1 MHTFF
6 NFTYYIGRVKNRK
19 FKHSAI
25 AENVVNKKNTSTSRK
40 SNITAK
46 KSNVSRNALSML
58 KPKNNFKIQSQK
70 MDKNK
75 SLLTSILMGETP
87 TKSNEA
93 PHIEFSVITQEDD
106 DSRRKSNSFDKY
118 KISHTT
124 SNVKKN
130 IVIAHNTKF
139 SNVKKMETNGFQ
151 QNVDQTKRTS
161 KVKANTITSTNHSG
175 LSFLDNVAVDINEM
189 GRESQTTN
197 ILAEIN
203 GFGKNIRKKISAPLE
218 IIASHDKQGRFADI
232 NVGKKTIHQFYFRE
246 IFLVD
251 VLFKKILK
259 RLYYTTKVVSIYKIG
274 VYTA

>member
-1 MHTFF
+1 MYALL
-6 NFTYYIGRVKNRK
+6 NFIYYTGRDKNRK
-19 FKHSAI
+19 FKNSAI
-25 AENVVNKKNTSTSRK
+25 AENVVNIKNTSTSRK

-46 KSNVSRNALSML
+46 KSIISRNELNML
-58 KPKNNFKIQSQK
+58 KPKNTFKIQSQK

-75 SLLTSILMGETP
+75 SLLTSILMGKTA
-87 TKSNEA
+87 TKSNET
-93 PHIEFSVITQEDD
+93 PDIEFSVITQKDD
-106 DSRRKSNSFDKY
+106 DTTRKSNSFDKY

-161 KVKANTITSTNHSG
+161 KVKANTITSTYHSG
-175 LSFLDNVAVDINEM
+175 LSFLDNVTVDINEM

-203 GFGKNIRKKISAPLE
+203 GFGKNIRKKISEPLE
-218 IIASHDKQGRFADI
+218 IIASHDKQGRFRNI
-232 NVGKKTIHQFYFRE
+232 NVGKKKYIN
-246 IFLVD
+246 
-251 VLFKKILK
+251 
-259 RLYYTTKVVSIYKIG
+259 
-274 VYTA
+274 